1 MRRLLDL
8 AKRFRKDESGAF
20 MVLFAVLAIV
30 LIAVAGS
37 VVDFTNTQTSRS
49 RAQTALDAA
58 ALALQT
64 QISTQTTTQLKTKAQ
79 SILNER
85 LNDSSITA
93 TVSSVTVDT
102 TNGKIDI
109 YASISVPTA
118 FVQLVGVHSISAN
131 LQSEVQ
137 RGSKDLEV
145 SVALD
150 TTGSMAGSK
159 IAALI
164 SAMDTANTGLIDMVV
179 QTTQT
184 PTYSKMAIV
193 PWTNAVNMGSSTIA
207 NNVRGTPTPGVTI
220 SSVTWSSGTSTSISA
235 ITQANPGVITISST
249 TSLNNNDWVYIS
261 GVKGMTQINGEIGQI
276 ASLNTSKKTFSLNV
290 GGSNLNTK
298 SSNGYSAYSSSGTVT
313 KCLMANCEEL
323 VTTSSAHGLSTNDYA
338 YILNVSGMTSFTS
351 TVWQITKQTSTT
363 YTANGSS
370 PANGIRTSGG
380 TSYCAQYGCIYY
392 YFANDSG
399 GHTLYQANNCA
410 TERTTNAAT
419 DTAPSTTPLG
429 FNYTSSASACI
440 TQSIQPLTSSRT
452 TLHALVKTLSAG
464 GSTAGHLGLAWG
476 WYMIAPNFGYLW
488 PTASQ
493 PAAYGR
499 ANLIKA
505 VILMTDGQF
514 NLQYC
519 GGVLDTNS
527 GNGSGYANCPS
538 PNGSSRTQ
546 AQAICDAIKAPANDV
561 ILYTVGFYL
570 GNDTDSL
577 NFLKGCASAQ
587 SDFFQADSGTDL
599 SNAFTAIA
607 QNLNN
612 LRLSK

>member
-1 MRRLLDL
+1 MRRILDL
-8 AKRFRKDESGAF
+8 ARRFRKDESGAF

-30 LIAVAGS
+30 LIALAGS
-37 VVDFTNTQTSRS
+37 VVDFTYTETART
-49 RAQTALDAA
+49 RAQTALDSA

-64 QISTQTTTQLKTKAQ
+64 QITTQTTDQLKAKAQ
-79 SILNER
+79 SILTER
-85 LNDSSITA
+85 LSNSSITG
-93 TVSSVTVDT
+93 TVNTVTVDT
-102 TNGKIDI
+102 TAGKIDL
-109 YASISVPTA
+109 YATLSVPTA
-118 FVQLVGVHSISAN
+118 FVQLVGVHNITSN

-193 PWTNAVNMGSSTIA
+193 PWTNAVNMGSSSLA

-235 ITQANPGVITISST
+235 ITQAKPGVITIGST
-249 TSLNNNDWVYIS
+249 TGLSNNTWVYIS

-276 ASLNTSKKTFSLNV
+276 ASLNTSTKTFSLNV
-290 GGSNLNTK
+290 GGTNLNTK
-298 SSNGYSAYSSSGTVT
+298 SNNGYSAYTSNGTVT
-313 KCLMANCEEL
+313 KCLMPNCEEL
-323 VTTSSAHGLSTNDYA
+323 VTTSSNHGLNTNDYA
-338 YILNVSGMTSFTS
+338 YILSVSGMTSFTS
-351 TVWQITKQTSTT
+351 TVWQITKQTATT

-392 YFANDSG
+392 YFANAAGS
-399 GHTLYQANNCA
+399 HTLYQANNCA
-410 TERTTNAAT
+410 TERTTNAYT

-429 FNYTSSASACI
+429 FNYTSSAGACI

-452 TLHALVKTLSAG
+452 TLHNLVKTLTAS

-476 WYMIAPNFGYLW
+476 WYMVAPNFGYLW
-488 PTASQ
+488 PASQ

-499 ANLIKA
+499 ANLVKA

-519 GGVLDTNS
+519 NGVLDS
-527 GNGSGYANCPS
+527 DAGSGTGDINCTS
-538 PNGSSRTQ
+538 PNGNSRAQ
-546 AQAICDAIKAPANDV
+546 AQSICDAIKAPANDI

-577 NFLKGCASAQ
+577 NFLKGCASAD

-612 LRLSK
+612 LRISK